1 MKKIL
6 SVAAVARIN
15 CMYDSVTVQTR
26 LKSYFGKQC
35 LRGDKIPAKNKYTK
49 ERALNPKKY
58 LPGDLD
64 ETLQV
69 SVNRNQDWV
78 SFDVFTLTIIG
89 DIKDTYDSQEI
100 IDWFREKIENL
111 NVIKGTRFQVKQ
123 AVIDVKSTDGPCMA
137 WVYEEKKE
145 KES

>member
-6 SVAAVARIN
+6 SVAAIARIN
-15 CMYDSVTVQTR
+15 CLYNSETIRTH

-35 LRGDKIPAKNKYTK
+35 LRGDKSSAKSRYAK
-49 ERALNPKKY
+49 ERVSNPKKY

-64 ETLQV
+64 GTLQI
-69 SVNRNQDWV
+69 SINGNQDWTN
-78 SFDVFTLTIIG
+78 FDVFTLNIIG
-89 DIKDTYDSQEI
+89 DIKDVADSKEI
-100 IDWFREKIENL
+100 IDWFKEKIENL
-111 NVIKGTRFQVKQ
+111 NIVRGTRFQVKQ